1 MALRLELWNRP
12 GECPGE
18 AGGTRLAR
26 VLIIGY
32 GSPLRG
38 DDNIGC
44 HVAEMLERHYCND
57 SDVRVLGSHQL
68 TPEMAEDVA
77 ASEFVLFLDAA
88 VGPQAGEIKQIAV
101 NPQPGPLNFAHHL
114 HPDLLLAA
122 TMELYGSVPPAQLL
136 TIVGAAFELGDRL
149 SPVVLR
155 RLPELFERAQTIVE
169 SHRYPIDGE
178 TTELNEIAIA

>member
-1 MALRLELWNRP
+1 MKS
-12 GECPGE
+12 
-18 AGGTRLAR
+18 GGVSLPK

-44 HVAEMLERHYCND
+44 HVAQMLERHYRND

-88 VGPQAGEIKQIAV
+88 AGPRAGEIKQIAV
-101 NPQPGPLNFAHHL
+101 KPRSGPLNFAHHL

-122 TMELYGSVPPAQLL
+122 TMELSGGVPPAELL
-136 TIVGAAFELGDRL
+136 PIVGAAFELGDRL

-155 RLPELFERAQTIVE
+155 RLPELFERAGP
-169 SHRYPIDGE
+169 R
-178 TTELNEIAIA
+178 

>member
-1 MALRLELWNRP
+1 
-12 GECPGE
+12 
-18 AGGTRLAR
+18 LAR

-44 HVAEMLERHYCND
+44 HVAHMLEQHYCGD
-57 SDVRVLGSHQL
+57 QEVRVLGSHQL

-88 VGPQAGEIKQIAV
+88 AGSEPGEIRQIAV
-101 NPQPGPLNFAHHL
+101 EPQPGPFTFAHHL

-122 TMELYGSVPPAQLL
+122 TMELYGGVPPAELL

-149 SPVVLR
+149 SPLVLR
-155 RLPELFERAQTIVE
+155 RLPELFERAQAIVE
-169 SHRYPIDGE
+169 SYRCPLVGE
-178 TTELNEIAIA
+178 RLN